1 MTPEAQKVQDEFLQ
15 RGVNLVDRFGV
26 FEAAGEV
33 VRREVLAERERC
45 AALLEARAT
54 ELEPLEGKSDLV
66 HWKHGFLLG
75 LASRLRQK
83 EEAVT
88 K

>member
-1 MTPEAQKVQDEFLQ
+1 MTPEAEKVQDELLR

-45 AALLEARAT
+45 AELLEARA
-54 ELEPLEGKSDLV
+54 EEMEPLDGKPEMV
-66 HWKHGFLLG
+66 FWKHGFLFG
-75 LASRLRQK
+75 LASALRQ
-83 EEAVT
+83 EAVT
-88 K
+88 Q